1 MAFVIGGDRL
11 AIRESH
17 ADANIRPRK
26 QGSFDG
32 ASGGFEGAGRGL
44 MRCSQH
50 LRRLDGPRI
59 AAGPLP
65 RIIAGALIA
74 GAAALV
80 SGCSGSLIADHMPA
94 AVGGLPADAPA
105 RPATEAPYPAVHNM
119 PPARATTPLSYDQQ
133 KQLQDD
139 LIAARNRY
147 GANPDAT
154 GSTDTSGTTGSTN
167 STGTTGSN
175 ANAKAGS
182 ARNP

>member
-133 KQLQDD
+133 KQLADD
-139 LIAARNRY
+139 LIAARNRN
-147 GANPDAT
+147 GGNPD
-154 GSTDTSGTTGSTN
+154 TTGSSGETS
-167 STGTTGSN
+167 STGTTGSAGTAGST